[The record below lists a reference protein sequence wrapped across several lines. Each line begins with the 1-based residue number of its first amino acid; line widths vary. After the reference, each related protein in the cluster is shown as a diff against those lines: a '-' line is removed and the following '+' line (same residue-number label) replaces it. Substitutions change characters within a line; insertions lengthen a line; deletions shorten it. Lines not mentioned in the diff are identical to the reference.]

1 MTAKTIA
8 LITGITGQDSGY
20 LAEYLLKLD
29 YTVVGLRRRTT
40 NRDPAH
46 LDKLEGN
53 FHIIDGDMTDSV
65 SLVNALRM
73 VRPDEVYNL
82 AAQSFVG
89 SSWNSPLLTND
100 VNYMGTL
107 RLLEACRGMGG
118 TCPRIYQASTSE
130 MFGNSTPPQNEDTP
144 MLPRSPYGVSKLA
157 AHNLCRV
164 YRESFGMFIA
174 CGILFNH
181 ESPRRGE
188 EFVTRKIA
196 MGVAKIMKG
205 KQDFI
210 ELGDITTRRDWGYA
224 GDYVRA
230 MWLMLQPDQKPDDF
244 VIATGET
251 HTVQEFI
258 VEAFQVAE
266 EILETDVSGMV
277 DWRYAKQF
285 IKINPELIRPAEVQ
299 ELRGDPTK
307 AINVLGWEPAYDFKK
322 LVHLMVGSEIMKL
335 GRSVM

>member
-1 MTAKTIA
+1 
-8 LITGITGQDSGY
+8 
-20 LAEYLLKLD
+20 
-29 YTVVGLRRRTT
+29 
-40 NRDPAH
+40 
-46 LDKLEGN
+46 
-53 FHIIDGDMTDSV
+53 
-65 SLVNALRM
+65 M